1 MRPKLDG
8 MNILITGA
16 SSGLGFEMTRAL
28 LGCGANV
35 AMAARPGDKL
45 SRAVNT
51 LETEGFAPLM
61 LPMDV
66 TDEASIDAA
75 KERLAAQWDRL
86 DMLINNAGISIG
98 SVEPDFPFDTARFYD
113 VSPSAFRAVVETNF
127 TGYFLVSRAFV
138 PLMVAQGCGRVVN
151 VSTSLTTMSMKG
163 QTPYGPARAGA
174 EALTM
179 LMSAELEPLGIT
191 VNVLLP
197 GGAAD
202 TGLIPPGKREQY
214 LARGVLPATIMNE
227 AVMYLASPE
236 AAGVTGQRFIGKEFQ
251 R

>member
-1 MRPKLDG
+1 MHPNLNG
-8 MNILITGA
+8 MKILITGA
-16 SSGLGFEMTRAL
+16 SSGLGFEMSRAL
-28 LGCGANV
+28 LGCGADI
-35 AMAARPGDKL
+35 AMAARPGEKL
-45 SRAVNT
+45 TLAVET
-51 LETEGFAPLM
+51 LEAEGFAPFM

-66 TDEASIDAA
+66 TDETSIDAA
-75 KERLAAQWDRL
+75 KERLLSRWAAP

-113 VSPSAFRAVVETNF
+113 VSPAAFRAVVETNF

-138 PLMVAQGCGRVVN
+138 PLMVERGRGRVVN
-151 VSTSLTTMSMKG
+151 VSTSLTTMSMVG
-163 QTPYGPARAGA
+163 QTPYGPSRAGA

-179 LMSAELEPLGIT
+179 LMSAELAPLGIT

-227 AVMYLASPE
+227 AVIYLASPE
-236 AAGVTGQRFIGKEFQ
+236 AEGVTGQRFIGKEFK